1 MHWQICSYYKLFPI
15 LRWELT
21 LYCPGSLPLYSNTPY
36 QGKKPPVHKRILQN
50 SEKLGPHPS
59 KCENKRRHWVFSDI
73 QLLSWNITT
82 TLCNKW
88 HRLWNSE
95 KQRCLTNAI
104 GSWEWQLSKKYFHI
118 LTKMK
123 GKTFWFQG
131 QVRPNLK
138 SGRVCYTV
146 GLLSFHRILVSWE
159 NCNPLIKVGWW
170 KIEKVSYTLSLLMKT
185 DFPFNQTNLSEWE
198 SH

>member
-1 MHWQICSYYKLFPI
+1 MHRQICSYHKLFSI

-21 LYCPGSLPLYSNTPY
+21 LYCPGSLPLYSNSPY
-36 QGKKPPVHKRILQN
+36 QGKKPPGHKRIPQN

-104 GSWEWQLSKKYFHI
+104 GSLEWRLSQI
-118 LTKMK
+118 
-123 GKTFWFQG
+123 
-131 QVRPNLK
+131 
-138 SGRVCYTV
+138 
-146 GLLSFHRILVSWE
+146 
-159 NCNPLIKVGWW
+159 
-170 KIEKVSYTLSLLMKT
+170 VSYTHKNVGNNILISRAYASQPKIWKSLLHLGFAV
-185 DFPFNQTNLSEWE
+185 FP
-198 SH
+198 